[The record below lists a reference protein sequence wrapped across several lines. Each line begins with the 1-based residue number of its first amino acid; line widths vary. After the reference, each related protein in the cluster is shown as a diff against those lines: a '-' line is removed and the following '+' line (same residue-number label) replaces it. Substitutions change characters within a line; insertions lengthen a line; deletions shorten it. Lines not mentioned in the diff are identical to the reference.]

1 MGFSRQEYW
10 SGLPFFSPE
19 DLPDTGIE
27 PGLLHCRQILYR
39 KNYRKVLSSSA
50 IHLYFWLLS
59 FPASGFFPVSQ
70 LFASC
75 GQSIRAS
82 ASASVLPMYIQGWF
96 PLRLTSLI
104 SLKIKESSPESSPE
118 LPFES
123 IDSSVPSLLCG
134 PPLTSI
140 HDYWKNHS
148 FEYTDL
154 WRQRDVSAF

>member
-1 MGFSRQEYW
+1 MSDSLQLH
-10 SGLPFFSPE
+10 GLQHTRLPCPSLSP
-19 DLPDTGIE
+19 GICSNSC
-27 PGLLHCRQILYR
+27 PLSWWCYLTI
-39 KNYRKVLSSSA
+39 SSSA
-50 IHLYFWLLS
+50 IPFS
-59 FPASGFFPVSQ
+59 FCLQFFLASGYFPTSH

-82 ASASVLPMYIQGWF
+82 ASASVLPMYNQGWF

-118 LPFES
+118 LQFES
-123 IDSSVPSLLCG
+123 IDSSVLSLLCG
-134 PPLTSI
+134 LPLISI